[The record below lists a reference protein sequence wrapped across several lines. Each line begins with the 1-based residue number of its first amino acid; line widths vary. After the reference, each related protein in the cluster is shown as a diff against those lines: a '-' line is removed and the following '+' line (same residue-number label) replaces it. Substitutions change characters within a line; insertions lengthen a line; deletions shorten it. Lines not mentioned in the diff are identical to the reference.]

1 TKGAWRAA
9 RVPSGDEARRQR
21 LGTVRKLRHRGRF
34 PVERTT
40 RGADHVE
47 PRDDPVAADRR
58 AVGRRQVAET
68 ELVEP
73 KEAVLDELR
82 LERRARRLAIRRTGT
97 VHDPVKEVARRR
109 ARASPFAHYLY
120 RALVLDGIDDS
131 AGAHRQPTA
140 VAQLLD

>member
-1 TKGAWRAA
+1 
-9 RVPSGDEARRQR
+9 
-21 LGTVRKLRHRGRF
+21 
-34 PVERTT
+34 
-40 RGADHVE
+40 
-47 PRDDPVAADRR
+47 VAADRR

-97 VHDPVKEVARRR
+97 VHDPGKEVARRR

-140 VAQLLD
+140 VAQLLDQCIRFRRHAVPMDLPERTQPGEEPAPLAV